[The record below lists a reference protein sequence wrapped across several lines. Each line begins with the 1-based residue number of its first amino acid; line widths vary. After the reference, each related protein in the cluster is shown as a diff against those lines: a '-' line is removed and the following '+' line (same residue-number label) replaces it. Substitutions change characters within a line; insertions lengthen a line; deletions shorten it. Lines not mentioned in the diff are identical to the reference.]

1 MKLISDIKSLLT
13 GLWLGSAILFVGVAQ
28 TAFSIIPARDLAGAM
43 VSRTLAIVNIAGII
57 IGLMVLAL
65 SFLDRKSTHRKTLWL
80 ERILTFILLL
90 SCAVGQF
97 VIALWM
103 SYLRGLM
110 GRPIDEVLPT
120 DPLRVQFNSFHQYS
134 VWVLMVGMISA
145 LLLFFVS
152 ARLKRTSDISN
163 ISDSL

>member
-1 MKLISDIKSLLT
+1 
-13 GLWLGSAILFVGVAQ
+13 
-28 TAFSIIPARDLAGAM
+28 
-43 VSRTLAIVNIAGII
+43 
-57 IGLMVLAL
+57 
-65 SFLDRKSTHRKTLWL
+65 L